1 MNRNRQLSN
10 VYWRNAKPYLNLQ
23 STQPSINST
32 NKWVSFKSNTG
43 NFIFNGS
50 LAGCS
55 VQLQFEF
62 LWGDELSPSSY
73 SHATS
78 KSPIEAIASLKQV
91 SVKRRLRTADSRLRT
106 RGKMKTECKVC
117 SPHCILHPA
126 CVLLSVCSQH
136 FTLSLHFTPGPH
148 SAFYTDRLSN
158 SPRKQLDTHGP
169 SVLNIYMGKPEIPVE
184 KNKMVRVNPFEKLP
198 KKGAVIWGDAIF
210 LLLLV
215 CSAYLDI
222 HCSGSF
228 FPPRQIL

>member
-91 SVKRRLRTADSRLRT
+91 SVKRRLRTADCGPAVKCRLSVKSAVLIAFCT
-106 RGKMKTECKVC
+106 QLAFYSQSVV
-117 SPHCILHPA
+117 SILHSVCILPL
-126 CVLLSVCSQH
+126 VRTLR
-136 FTLSLHFTPGPH
+136 FTLTSLK
-148 SAFYTDRLSN
+148 LS
-158 SPRKQLDTHGP
+158 
-169 SVLNIYMGKPEIPVE
+169 
-184 KNKMVRVNPFEKLP
+184 
-198 KKGAVIWGDAIF
+198 
-210 LLLLV
+210 
-215 CSAYLDI
+215 
-222 HCSGSF
+222 
-228 FPPRQIL
+228 